1 MNGNTVGR
9 QMEMLLVERNCSD
22 ARLTFEFLKQR
33 PRQHR
38 LTWVEDGEEAME
50 FLHRRGRFAQAP
62 RPDLVLLALELP
74 KKDGWQMLA
83 EMKSDKQLQQIPVV
97 VLTRSSIDERTVKN
111 QLLDVEEYLTKPVDP
126 DRFLSLM
133 QELRTFWVADI
144 IGYRRDARGGQ
155 HDGNC
160 STRELESLRGLV
172 GL

>member
-1 MNGNTVGR
+1 MNGNAVGR
-9 QMEMLLVERNCSD
+9 QMEILLVEQNCSD

-33 PRQHR
+33 PRRHR
-38 LTWVEDGEEAME
+38 LTWVEDGQEAME

-74 KKDGWQMLA
+74 NKDGWQVLA
-83 EMKSDKQLQQIPVV
+83 EMKSDEQLQQIPVV
-97 VLTRSSIDERTVKN
+97 VLTPSNIDERTVKN
-111 QLLDVEEYLTKPVDP
+111 QHLDVEEYLTKPVDP

-144 IGYRRDARGGQ
+144 IGYRRDARGHQ
-155 HDGNC
+155 RDG
-160 STRELESLRGLV
+160 TREFESLRGLV